1 MKSIAII
8 IPAFNEELTIKDT
21 ILDFFKLNNNF
32 QIIVIDN
39 NSIDNTS
46 IIVKDTFV
54 KYKIKGKILFE
65 KKQGK
70 ANAVR
75 LAFHNIDAD
84 IYVLVD
90 ADTTYKAKDLNKM
103 ISTISNQNIDMVV
116 GDRHLSGA
124 YQRENKRYFHN
135 FGNILVKKIIN
146 ILFNTNLND
155 IMSGYRVMTKRFVKN
170 YPILSSGF
178 ELETEITLH
187 ALDKRFVILEQGIT
201 YVDRPAG
208 SFSKLN
214 TFIDG
219 FKVLRTIIWIF
230 KYYKPLHFFGFF
242 SFFLFILS
250 IYSAIPVINDYI
262 KSKYVYHIPLAILST
277 GLMITSLLSLAI
289 GLILDS
295 ISRFHRFDFEQ
306 KILNYKN
313 R

>member
-1 MKSIAII
+1 MKNIAII
-8 IPAFNEELTIKDT
+8 IPAFNEEHTIKET
-21 ILDFFKLNNNF
+21 ILDFFNLNKKF

-39 NSIDNTS
+39 NSNDNTNN
-46 IIVKDTFV
+46 IIKETFL
-54 KYKIKGKILFE
+54 KYKINGTILFE
-65 KKQGK
+65 KRQGK

-75 LAFHNIDAD
+75 LAFHKIDAD

-90 ADTTYKAKDLNKM
+90 ADTTYKAKDLNAM
-103 ISTISNQNIDMVV
+103 IELVSYQNIDMVV

-170 YPILSSGF
+170 YPILSKGF

-187 ALDKRFVILEQGIT
+187 ALDKRFLIFEYGIT

-242 SFFLFILS
+242 SSLLFILS

-262 KSKYVYHIPLAILST
+262 INKYVYHVPLAILST
-277 GLMITSLLSLAI
+277 GLMISSLLSLAI

-313 R
+313 K